1 MSARRL
7 LAGARALADAEPLGR
22 PIEGEAEFGFSG
34 ADFQRVRELIH
45 RLGGGRGHRTCSG
58 TPEQIADTIERW
70 FDAGAADGFNIMPV
84 VLPSG
89 LEDFV
94 DHVVPLLR
102 ARVLLREEYSGR
114 TLREHYG
121 LVRPTSQFAARSGS
135 AATQ

>member
-1 MSARRL
+1 
-7 LAGARALADAEPLGR
+7 
-22 PIEGEAEFGFSG
+22 
-34 ADFQRVRELIH
+34 
-45 RLGGGRGHRTCSG
+45 
-58 TPEQIADTIERW
+58 
-70 FDAGAADGFNIMPV
+70 MPA

-102 ARVLLREEYSGR
+102 ARGLLREEYSGR

-121 LVRPTSQFAARSGS
+121 LVHPTSQFAARSGS